1 MTEHVS
7 AEKGCWLG
15 DGFLD
20 GQFISEYL
28 DIIKALA
35 SFRTHNYADS
45 GEKYWD
51 DEDSLESSPIG
62 YINKKIPYRNHLNS
76 ISKI

>member
-45 GEKYWD
+45 GEKY
-51 DEDSLESSPIG
+51 
-62 YINKKIPYRNHLNS
+62 
-76 ISKI
+76 